1 MFRAIISPILRS
13 TILCVYSVWYNALT
27 MLSAGSLDEV
37 ELLFS
42 MYRNLISWLNL
53 KCVAALKV
61 LHCQLLP
68 LI

>member
-1 MFRAIISPILRS
+1 
-13 TILCVYSVWYNALT
+13 
-27 MLSAGSLDEV
+27 MLSAGSLDAV
-37 ELLFS
+37 ELLFT